1 MAFAIKDIDL
11 KERQNW
17 ILSGGS
23 QKYTFNIVADTLHA
37 VPAGEPYSL
46 RYEPSSYSFN
56 YIGFGLVSPNY
67 YISLQASVKR
77 NVYATSPVTI
87 GFPNIADQSD
97 EIKLKDADALIAINY
112 EAPSSNIRDG
122 KFIHRNTLIDFET
135 VNVPGDA
142 VITVLQS
149 EETKPWHYKPGF
161 YKAIVVAVP
170 AISVKIGTEVFK
182 VQVTDPKGMSGNAHY
197 TFKVVYDAGK
207 NLCPSQTSHQKPGRL
222 FIKYPIRQ
230 VFRERFAGLSSFA
243 AMKILRPLHNLL
255 LIVSAIFFLAAFFYT
270 RANAGYTYT

>member
-1 MAFAIKDIDL
+1 MKRLYPLALFAATLLLFSCKKNGIENRVVEIPVKTVAFAIKDIDL
-11 KERQNW
+11 EERQNW
-17 ILSGGS
+17 ILSGGG
-23 QKYTFNIVADTLHA
+23 QKYNFNIVADTLHA
-37 VPAGEPYSL
+37 VPDGDPYLL

-56 YIGFGLVSPNY
+56 YIGFGLVSPDY
-67 YISLQASVKR
+67 YKSPQASVKR
-77 NVYATSPVTI
+77 DVYATSPITV

-97 EIKLKDADALIAINY
+97 ETKLKDADALIAINF
-112 EAPSSNIRDG
+112 ETPSSNIKDG

-170 AISVKIGTEVFK
+170 AISVKIGTETFK
-182 VQVTDPKGMSGNAHY
+182 AQVTDPKGMSGNAHY

-207 NLCPSQTSHQKPGRL
+207 KSISINDLKSQKWSTT
-222 FIKYPIRQ
+222 
-230 VFRERFAGLSSFA
+230 
-243 AMKILRPLHNLL
+243 N
-255 LIVSAIFFLAAFFYT
+255 
-270 RANAGYTYT
+270 

>member
-1 MAFAIKDIDL
+1 MKRLYPLALFAATLLLFSCKKNGIENRAVEIPVKTVAFAIKDIDL

-56 YIGFGLVSPNY
+56 YIGFGLVSPHY

-207 NLCPSQTSHQKPGRL
+207 KS
-222 FIKYPIRQ
+222 
-230 VFRERFAGLSSFA
+230 LSITDLAS
-243 AMKILRPLHNLL
+243 KTW
-255 LIVSAIFFLAAFFYT
+255 SAVH
-270 RANAGYTYT
+270 